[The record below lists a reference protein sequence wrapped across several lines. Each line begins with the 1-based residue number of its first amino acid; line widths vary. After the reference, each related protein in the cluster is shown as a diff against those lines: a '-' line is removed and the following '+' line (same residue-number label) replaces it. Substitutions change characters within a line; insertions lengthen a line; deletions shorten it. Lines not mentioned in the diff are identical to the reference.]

1 MIFPEHVFFFLLISI
16 LYVGELFQQA
26 RSKVRD
32 KGHKFKKGFS
42 RSSQGSSGSSSEG
55 KQSDDGKTEK
65 KESKRKNVLAEE
77 RRQAIAT
84 NQALLKSTEDH
95 IRLKQ
100 LRISKLKT
108 MSDFKRSD
116 EVSAELRKLFK
127 EKGRIESQLTVLQ
140 RKESKSHW
148 YMKKKYKRSKTSGVT
163 SEGDLSSLRTL
174 PELLR
179 QQSSRSDSSSKDS
192 DESGD
197 TIILE
202 DNDPGCK
209 PHSQKQT
216 LHQETSSNSEGD
228 SETPDSSQGFQL
240 TPLILHAM

>member
-1 MIFPEHVFFFLLISI
+1 MSL
-16 LYVGELFQQA
+16 GELFQQA

-32 KGHKFKKGFS
+32 EGYKFKKGFS
-42 RSSQGSSGSSSEG
+42 RSSQGLSGSSSEG
-55 KQSDDGKTEK
+55 KQSEDGKAEK
-65 KESKRKNVLAEE
+65 KELKRKNVLAEE
-77 RRQAIAT
+77 RRQAIST

-100 LRISKLKT
+100 LRINKLKT
-108 MSDFKRSD
+108 MNDFKKCD
-116 EVSAELRKLFK
+116 EVSAELRELFK
-127 EKGRIESQLTVLQ
+127 EKGRIESQLAALQ

-148 YMKKKYKRSKTSGVT
+148 YMKKKSKRSKTSGVK

-174 PELLR
+174 PELLK
-179 QQSSRSDSSSKDS
+179 QKSSTSDSSSKDS

-202 DNDPGCK
+202 DSDPGCK

-216 LHQETSSNSEGD
+216 CHPETSGNPGSE
-228 SETPDSSQGFQL
+228 SELDSSQGFQV
-240 TPLILHAM
+240 TPLNLHAR